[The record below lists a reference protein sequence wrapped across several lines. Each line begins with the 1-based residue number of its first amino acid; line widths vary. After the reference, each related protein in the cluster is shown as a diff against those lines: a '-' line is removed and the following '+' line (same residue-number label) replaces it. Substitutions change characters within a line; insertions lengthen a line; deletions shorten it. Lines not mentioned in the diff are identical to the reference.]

1 MHQGPSKGLQDN
13 LLSLDLAISPDTQ
26 SPILAE
32 HLLHSY
38 PSAREK
44 APQRQRQSLTS

>member
-44 APQRQRQSLTS
+44 APPKDKDSL